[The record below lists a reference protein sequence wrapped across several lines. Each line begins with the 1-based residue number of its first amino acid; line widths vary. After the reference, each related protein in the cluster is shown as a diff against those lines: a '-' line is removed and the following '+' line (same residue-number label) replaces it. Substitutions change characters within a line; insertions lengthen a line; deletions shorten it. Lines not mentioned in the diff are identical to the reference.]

1 MKLTG
6 DITSK
11 EKKFFTR
18 LLEVLPTRKLWVDW
32 FYGGYWLFEDMN
44 DAEGVRHEMM
54 VVCKATTSGAMT
66 IAIAKIIASS
76 IEGE

>member
-1 MKLTG
+1 MKLIG
-6 DITSK
+6 DITKS
-11 EKKFFTR
+11 EKKFFTQ

-32 FYGGYWLFEDMN
+32 FYGGYWLFEDVT
-44 DAEGVRHEMM
+44 DAMGVRHEMM
-54 VVCKATTSGAMT
+54 VICKATTSSAMT